1 MPKLK
6 PNNFNVASKSVLS
19 QKEVTNIKAKC
30 LNCGEEK
37 NQKTGFYKSNSIILK
52 KNNERMVIC
61 RDCVQQIYSEL
72 VDEYND
78 CKFALYLLCRL
89 LDVYFD
95 SDLYTTVEQLVTNSD
110 GSIVGIYMQK
120 VNSLPQY
127 SSKTFNDSKSLNEN
141 NEENIKTSLKIEL
154 TEDDLKSEE
163 DCIRLLGYDP
173 FLGYGVLDQ
182 KYLYNEL
189 IPYLDEDTLED
200 PFKIGVVIQIVI
212 NNNQIRKANMSIN
225 NLSSDNQS
233 MVKNSK
239 DIIALT
245 DMTTKWNQQNDR
257 LSKENN
263 IALKHRG
270 GSGSKN
276 STLGSL
282 MKNLRELGFEKA
294 EHNYYDMKKA
304 YGMKFSADISHQSI
318 IDIIHFDDN
327 DKNIVFKNQREELQK
342 LQEKELDYREE
353 IRKLITENSK
363 LKDKLDT
370 I

>member
-1 MPKLK
+1 
-6 PNNFNVASKSVLS
+6 
-19 QKEVTNIKAKC
+19 
-30 LNCGEEK
+30 
-37 NQKTGFYKSNSIILK
+37 
-52 KNNERMVIC
+52 
-61 RDCVQQIYSEL
+61 
-72 VDEYND
+72 
-78 CKFALYLLCRL
+78 
-89 LDVYFD
+89 
-95 SDLYTTVEQLVTNSD
+95 
-110 GSIVGIYMQK
+110 MQK